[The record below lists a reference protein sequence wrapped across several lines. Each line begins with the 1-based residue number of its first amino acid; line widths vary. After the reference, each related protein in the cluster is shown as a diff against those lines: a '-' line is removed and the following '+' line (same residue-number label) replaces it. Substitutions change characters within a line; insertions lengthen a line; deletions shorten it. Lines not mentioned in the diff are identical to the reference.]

1 MTPAGVRTALVI
13 EDDEKSADLIRVQ
26 LEAEGITVLQA
37 ASAERALVIAGQQ
50 PLSLIT
56 LDVMLPEMDGWEF
69 LSRIKQIPNLRR
81 IPVLIISIVADSQK
95 GYALGAAEVMQKPI
109 SRQELYE
116 ALVDLKLSPRVQNP
130 SPLEV

>member
-1 MTPAGVRTALVI
+1 VDSAVGEGSCFTVWLPVRTIEPGTEPEAAPEETRNVTPAGVRTALVV

-26 LEAEGITVLQA
+26 LEAEGFTVLQA
-37 ASAERALVIAGQQ
+37 ASAEAALAIAAQQ

-81 IPVLIISIVADSQK
+81 IPVLI
-95 GYALGAAEVMQKPI
+95 
-109 SRQELYE
+109 
-116 ALVDLKLSPRVQNP
+116 
-130 SPLEV
+130 